1 MSGPRFDDLSDED
14 FLNQVPGQE
23 AAALDAQ
30 EPDTTAIETPAPVTL
45 EAETDVT
52 APAGDEGEVGGED
65 EVDPVA
71 DEDLDNPEAG
81 TEGDGDK
88 GDAPA
93 GQDDP
98 DQGEDHTTPKHTD
111 KAEAPADGKPDYEA
125 LYKQVMSTFRANG
138 KDFTPSSPEEATR
151 LMQMGA
157 NYAKKMEGLKPH
169 LKLLRMLENH
179 QLLDEGK
186 LSFLIDLDK
195 KDPKAIQKLLHDGKV
210 DPLDLDPSAEP
221 TYQPSSR
228 APSDEEM
235 ALRDAIE
242 AVQATPTG
250 RDTIALVNKEF
261 DPASKKVIADT
272 PNLLTVLDQQRSNGI
287 YAKITEELERRKLFG
302 EFQNV
307 PFIHAYKAVGDA
319 LHAQGKLLPAGG
331 SAGHP
336 TPAPQEVQSQA
347 LDTRSARARKPA
359 ASREQV
365 RAITAAPGSSA
376 KSARVPLN
384 PLAMSDA
391 EIMSIPTTF

>member
-1 MSGPRFDDLSDED
+1 MSAPRFDDLSDED
-14 FLNQVPGQE
+14 FMNQVPGQE
-23 AAALDAQ
+23 AASFAD
-30 EPDTTAIETPAPVTL
+30 
-45 EAETDVT
+45 AETDPATDTPEPLEGETGVT
-52 APAGDEGEVGGED
+52 AQAGDEGEGGEE
-65 EVDPVA
+65 EVHTAA
-71 DEDLDNPEAG
+71 DEDPGDAEAG
-81 TEGDGDK
+81 TDGD
-88 GDAPA
+88 A
-93 GQDDP
+93 GEDGTGSQQDEP
-98 DQGEDHTTPKHTD
+98 VQGTDHTTPKHTD
-111 KAEAPADGKPDYEA
+111 KAESQPNYEA

-221 TYQPSSR
+221 TYKPGNH
-228 APSDEEM
+228 AISDEEM

-250 RDTIALVNKEF
+250 KETIALVNREF

-331 SAGHP
+331 PTGQSAP
-336 TPAPQEVQSQA
+336 IQQEVQSQA

-365 RAITAAPGSSA
+365 RAINAAPGSSA
-376 KSARVPLN
+376 KTTRAPLN
-384 PLAMSDA
+384 PLTMSDA